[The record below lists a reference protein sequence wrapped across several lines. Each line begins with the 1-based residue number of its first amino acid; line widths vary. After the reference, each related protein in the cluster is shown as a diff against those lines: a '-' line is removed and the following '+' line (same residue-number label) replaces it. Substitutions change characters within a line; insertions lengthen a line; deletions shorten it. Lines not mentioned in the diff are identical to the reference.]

1 MAKFSKKNALSI
13 KGIYNIED
21 GKIFIEVEDVDDPI
35 DLANVSTE
43 FQGKEITLTITLN
56 TDLPSGRA
64 IL

>member
-21 GKIFIEVEDVDDPI
+21 GKIFVEVEDVDDPI

-43 FQGKEITLTITLN
+43 FQGKEINLTITQN
-56 TDLPSGRA
+56 TELA
-64 IL
+64 

>member
-13 KGIYNIED
+13 KGIYSIED

-43 FQGKEITLTITLN
+43 FQGKEINLTITQN
-56 TDLPSGRA
+56 TELA
-64 IL
+64 

>member
-43 FQGKEITLTITLN
+43 FQGNEITLTITQN
-56 TDLPSGRA
+56 TELA
-64 IL
+64 

>member
-43 FQGKEITLTITLN
+43 FQGKEINLTITQN
-56 TDLPSGRA
+56 TELA
-64 IL
+64 

>member
-21 GKIFIEVEDVDDPI
+21 GKILIEVEDVDDPI

-43 FQGKEITLTITLN
+43 FQAKEITLTITQN
-56 TDLPSGRA
+56 TELA
-64 IL
+64 

>member
-13 KGIYNIED
+13 KGIYNIND

-43 FQGKEITLTITLN
+43 FQGKEITLTITQN
-56 TDLPSGRA
+56 TELV
-64 IL
+64 

>member
-21 GKIFIEVEDVDDPI
+21 GKILIEVEDVDDPI

-43 FQGKEITLTITLN
+43 FQGKEITLTITQSTEL
-56 TDLPSGRA
+56 A
-64 IL
+64 

>member
-43 FQGKEITLTITLN
+43 FQGKEISLTITQN
-56 TDLPSGRA
+56 TELA
-64 IL
+64 

>member
-21 GKIFIEVEDVDDPI
+21 GKILIEVEDVDDAI

-43 FQGKEITLTITLN
+43 FQGKEITLTITQN
-56 TDLPSGRA
+56 TELA
-64 IL
+64 

>member
-35 DLANVSTE
+35 DLASVSTE
-43 FQGKEITLTITLN
+43 FQGKEITITITQN
-56 TDLPSGRA
+56 TELA
-64 IL
+64 

>member
-21 GKIFIEVEDVDDPI
+21 GKILIEVEDVDDPI

-43 FQGKEITLTITLN
+43 FQGKEITLTITQN
-56 TDLPSGRA
+56 TELA
-64 IL
+64 

>member
-21 GKIFIEVEDVDDPI
+21 GKIFIEVEDVDDTI

-43 FQGKEITLTITLN
+43 FQGKEITLTITQN
-56 TDLPSGRA
+56 TELA
-64 IL
+64 

>member
-43 FQGKEITLTITLN
+43 FQGREITLTITQN
-56 TDLPSGRA
+56 TELA
-64 IL
+64 

>member
-21 GKIFIEVEDVDDPI
+21 GKIFVEVEDVDDPI

-43 FQGKEITLTITLN
+43 FQGKEITLTITQN
-56 TDLPSGRA
+56 TELA
-64 IL
+64 

>member
-1 MAKFSKKNALSI
+1 MAKFSKKKALSI

-43 FQGKEITLTITLN
+43 FQGKEINLTITQN
-56 TDLPSGRA
+56 TELA
-64 IL
+64 

>member
-43 FQGKEITLTITLN
+43 FKGKEITLTITQN
-56 TDLPSGRA
+56 TELA
-64 IL
+64 

>member
-35 DLANVSTE
+35 DLVSVSTE
-43 FQGKEITLTITLN
+43 FQGKEITLTITQN
-56 TDLPSGRA
+56 TELA
-64 IL
+64 

>member
-21 GKIFIEVEDVDDPI
+21 GKIFIAVEDVDDPI

-43 FQGKEITLTITLN
+43 FQGKEITLTITQN
-56 TDLPSGRA
+56 TELA
-64 IL
+64 

>member
-1 MAKFSKKNALSI
+1 MAKFLKKNALSI

-43 FQGKEITLTITLN
+43 FQGKEITLTITQN
-56 TDLPSGRA
+56 TELA
-64 IL
+64 

>member
-21 GKIFIEVEDVDDPI
+21 GKISIEVEDVDDPI

-43 FQGKEITLTITLN
+43 FQGKEITLTITQN
-56 TDLPSGRA
+56 TELA
-64 IL
+64 

>member
-21 GKIFIEVEDVDDPI
+21 GKIFVEVEDVDDPI

-43 FQGKEITLTITLN
+43 FQGKEITLTITQN
-56 TDLPSGRA
+56 TELV
-64 IL
+64 

>member
-21 GKIFIEVEDVDDPI
+21 GKILIEVEDVDDPI

-43 FQGKEITLTITLN
+43 FQGKELTLTITQN
-56 TDLPSGRA
+56 TELA
-64 IL
+64 